1 MSMKYLLLLLIII
14 TGCSTNKPIHSVKIT
29 SLTDDI
35 NISIINDFY
44 DGDTTNVTSKIYL
57 VK

>member
-1 MSMKYLLLLLIII
+1 MKYLLLLLIII